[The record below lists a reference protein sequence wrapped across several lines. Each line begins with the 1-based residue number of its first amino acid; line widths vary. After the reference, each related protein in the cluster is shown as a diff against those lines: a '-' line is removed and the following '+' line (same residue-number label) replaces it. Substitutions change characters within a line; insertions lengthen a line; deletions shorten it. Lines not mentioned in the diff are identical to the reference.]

1 MTAPKR
7 PTIYV
12 KTGDVNIDLFDPT
25 GDDRSY
31 EALFE
36 QFITPERWGYEKLD
50 AINYYTAQ
58 LRMLNEETL
67 DLQSHCFEKSRSM
80 DKEIQRRLKN
90 KFDSR
95 AAEAMEK
102 IGIRATNYIKR
113 IGGFENILFGPS
125 VQVPDSAAPSV
136 ALSSDNQR
144 KTGKKTAK
152 TGGKK
157 RSTKVK
163 KISDEATEGKVASNV
178 AYTNVVNP
186 MHDEEEGVVVT
197 APAATTLETDET
209 SETVSDTVANVS
221 SNVSSQEVIDA
232 SRKESLSLLEK
243 YNKLLQDND
252 EDEMNKQLTVDTTV
266 GPRSSFTV
274 NDGSI
279 LQTISPF
286 TSMSLDDG
294 INDATPYASRENK
307 RQSLDSNSDGYIL
320 QTPNDV
326 NPTIAD
332 IDAAF
337 GRTIN
342 NPITIPPTNT
352 NTVNTADPIVEAP
365 SGQRRNS
372 VTDMVAQIE
381 TVTVDRGKQTLQQG
395 WAQTKIAGMGF
406 ALGVLEAE
414 RAIEMVVVGSQYNY
428 SSTAFVTFKTRMAE
442 TIAYQMNLSDE
453 GSMEILHAPNP
464 NDVIWDNISI
474 PKSQIAMRNTITNI
488 GLAIGAF
495 FWSSL
500 VNSVNHFAKNS
511 SLPENQQNFLS
522 VIILLIFL
530 LILPFGF
537 DFLARYYECMKLESE
552 IQNSIMTRY
561 FYYQLVNIYVIVGLG
576 GINIG
581 DQLLLIL
588 RNPQTLVRLLGG
600 TIPAVSLYF
609 CNLVIVKIFTAVPI
623 EMLRPWQLSTILAIG
638 TFMDRRKTTRREL
651 RTGAF
656 YAWPMLYGWIYPQ
669 LMMVQMIVITYSSIC
684 PLLMPL
690 GVLFFIFAYI
700 MYKYQ
705 LLYVYVNDYQ
715 SHGFMWYQVFNFSI
729 IGLLFATC
737 TLLGYLGLHLA
748 EGISAGPFFLLLPLP
763 VCIIYFWNYSE
774 HRFKNKMDLSFQRAK
789 YIDNIN
795 ESKRR
800 AGHFVPQ
807 DSFKKHLFRQPT
819 LTEKPQY
826 PEPYRKVHNDSF
838 LEQKKRSMNPL
849 SMGRNRASSINVH
862 TLIDDE
868 DETEEVLQS
877 YFHETVLGTLVKP
890 GNHPLEQYTP
900 FVPKPR
906 QGSPVNSPG
915 RAGNKRNSRSNP
927 ESSSHV

>member
-1 MTAPKR
+1 M
-7 PTIYV
+7 YV
-12 KTGDVNIDLFDPT
+12 KTGEINIDLFDPT
-25 GDDRSY
+25 GDDRSFD
-31 EALFE
+31 AFWE
-36 QFITPERWGYEKLD
+36 QFVTPERWGYEKLD

-95 AAEAMEK
+95 AAEAVEK
-102 IGIRATNYIKR
+102 IGMRATDYIRK

-125 VQVPDSAAPSV
+125 VQVQESVAPSV
-136 ALSSDNQR
+136 ALSDNKR
-144 KTGKKTAK
+144 KSVKKTKPSAAA
-152 TGGKK
+152 GKK
-157 RSTKVK
+157 RSKVK
-163 KISDEATEGKVASNV
+163 KITEVKTASETAV
-178 AYTNVVNP
+178 GGDAEYTNIVNP
-186 MHDEEEGVVVT
+186 MHDEEVSAV
-197 APAATTLETDET
+197 PTTSMETD
-209 SETVSDTVANVS
+209 DVA
-221 SNVSSQEVIDA
+221 DA
-232 SRKESLSLLEK
+232 VAADHVVDMREIVDNSRKESLSLLEK
-243 YNKLLQDND
+243 YNKLIQEND
-252 EDEMNKQLTVDTTV
+252 EDEMNKQLSVDIAAA
-266 GPRSSFTV
+266 PRSSFTM
-274 NDGSI
+274 NDGAI

-286 TSMSLDDG
+286 ASMSAEENESPDSG
-294 INDATPYASRENK
+294 RENK
-307 RQSLDSNSDGYIL
+307 RQSIDSNYEGYTL
-320 QTPNDV
+320 NVSSEVPAS
-326 NPTIAD
+326 IAD

-337 GRTIN
+337 GRTIS
-342 NPITIPPTNT
+342 NPIIIPPTHATASSDSN
-352 NTVNTADPIVEAP
+352 NETV
-365 SGQRRNS
+365 GQRRTS
-372 VTDMVAQIE
+372 VTDIID

-474 PKSQIAMRNTITNI
+474 PKSQITMRNTITNI

-737 TLLGYLGLHLA
+737 TLLGYLGLHLT
-748 EGISAGPFFLLLPLP
+748 EGIAAGPFFLLLPLP
-763 VCIIYFWNYSE
+763 VCIVYFWNYSE
-774 HRFKNKMDLSFQRAK
+774 HKFKNKMDLSFQRAK

-800 AGHFVPQ
+800 GGHFVPQ

-838 LEQKKRSMNPL
+838 LEQRNRSLNPL
-849 SMGRNRASSINVH
+849 TLGRNRVLTHSPTHLLTHSPTHSLTQASSINVH
-862 TLIDDE
+862 VLIDDE
-868 DETEEVLQS
+868 DESEEMLQS
-877 YFHETVLGTLVKP
+877 YFHETVLGTLVKQ
-890 GNHPLEQYTP
+890 GDHPLEKYTP

-906 QGSPVNSPG
+906 HTSPVNSPG
-915 RAGNKRNSRSNP
+915 RGNRRKSRS
-927 ESSSHV
+927 ESENYSHV